1 MKRRMIR
8 KVARF
13 TVNLCDW
20 MMGYHG
26 KLLGNAIKTFILT
39 APLLWLFMWFFIKMS

>member
-1 MKRRMIR
+1 MNSKIIG